1 VTERAVHDVAIVGLG
16 PTGAM
21 LANLLGAAGLSVVV
35 LEKESGIFAL
45 PRAIHFDGEVLR
57 ILQGAGLRD
66 AALAIARPGE
76 QGMHFVNGAGETML
90 IRGGAT
96 ALGPHG
102 GANNYYFHQPQ
113 LEAVL
118 REGLARF
125 PNVDVRL
132 RHEVLSVDQDA
143 DSAVL
148 QVRDL
153 EADRTSS
160 VRARYVVGC
169 DGARSPVRARM
180 GSPMT
185 DLGLKQPWL
194 VFDVVLEKDVALPQ
208 HTVQHCDPARPMT
221 YCNVVGNRRRWEIM
235 VLPGDDRE
243 AMLRPEALW
252 RLVAPWLRP
261 DQARL
266 ERAAI
271 YTFHSVIAQGW
282 RSARLLLAGDAC
294 HQTPPFLGQG
304 MCAGIRDAANL
315 AWKLEAVLRRKAAPS
330 LLDTYESERAPHV
343 RALIEL
349 AVRLGNIIQTTDPAL
364 AAERDARFRTG
375 RPEIFE
381 LPPQMLGA
389 GAFDATVGAAY
400 EIRGVFSDAKGRPI
414 GLNLTQGETQDSK
427 ALSLFGRF
435 GYELSPSARLDLIA
449 SRFEL
454 KGDGDYVATPG
465 NRALGLPTS
474 AVRGN
479 PPGKSAQNRTESIAL
494 SLTDSDLGGGN
505 FVSQIFFNRSRD
517 TFGGEVATQATF
529 QDVRI
534 APIGTLFDQSQ
545 NRSRKFG
552 GKLSYERG
560 IPGFEDLTLTL
571 GFDALW
577 DTTEQRLIATGR
589 TWVPPTDFRS
599 LAPFAQA
606 NLKLFD
612 GLIRVAGGARYEN
625 VKITIDD
632 YVTLATTTTPRG
644 GVSVAGGSP
653 TFDDVL
659 INGGVIVEPIDGIRA
674 YASYAEGF
682 TVPDVGRITRA
693 IGTVGVDI
701 DTFLDISPIVS
712 NNREIGFEVKRGPL
726 DASASYFWSSSDK
739 GQLLIARPDRIFD
752 VQRLRVEI
760 QGLELNLGVQTPI
773 DGLKFNVGY
782 AHLIGR
788 FDSDAVPDGIV
799 DSDLDGTNIS
809 PDRLN
814 LAANYNSG
822 PFSARIQTQVYFKRR
837 FDGKARAADDANPL
851 RPLKLSDNDFGG
863 YTLTDAHV
871 RYQTAIGGISLSVQN
886 LFNKQYID
894 YSSDTRLPTDQLS
907 YFAGRGRTFT
917 LGWDYRF

>member
-1 VTERAVHDVAIVGLG
+1 MIRK
-16 PTGAM
+16 
-21 LANLLGAAGLSVVV
+21 LLV
-35 LEKESGIFAL
+35 
-45 PRAIHFDGEVLR
+45 
-57 ILQGAGLRD
+57 
-66 AALAIARPGE
+66 AALASTALSAPAFAQDAADDSVTGEDTIIVTAARTILPPSALPLTIDIIGKE
-76 QGMHFVNGAGETML
+76 ALDQQLAMAGSVTDAVANLTPSFSPTRQKLSGAGETL
-90 IRGGAT
+90 RG
-96 ALGPHG
+96 
-102 GANNYYFHQPQ
+102 
-113 LEAVL
+113 
-118 REGLARF
+118 
-125 PNVDVRL
+125 
-132 RHEVLSVDQDA
+132 
-143 DSAVL
+143 
-148 QVRDL
+148 
-153 EADRTSS
+153 
-160 VRARYVVGC
+160 
-169 DGARSPVRARM
+169 RSPLYAINGIPQSTPLRDGSRDGFTIDGFFVDRVELIYGSNALQGIGGTGGIVNQVTVGAPTEEGISGRM
-180 GSPMT
+180 
-185 DLGLKQPWL
+185 LL
-194 VFDVVLEKDVALPQ
+194 
-208 HTVQHCDPARPMT
+208 
-221 YCNVVGNRRRWEIM
+221 
-235 VLPGDDRE
+235 
-243 AMLRPEALW
+243 
-252 RLVAPWLRP
+252 
-261 DQARL
+261 
-266 ERAAI
+266 
-271 YTFHSVIAQGW
+271 QGTADNDF
-282 RSARLLLAGDAC
+282 SKAGMGGKLAG
-294 HQTPPFLGQG
+294 
-304 MCAGIRDAANL
+304 
-315 AWKLEAVLRRKAAPS
+315 
-330 LLDTYESERAPHV
+330 
-343 RALIEL
+343 LI
-349 AVRLGNIIQTTDPAL
+349 QYK
-364 AAERDARFRTG
+364 
-375 RPEIFE
+375 
-381 LPPQMLGA
+381 A

-427 ALSLFGRF
+427 TLSLFGRF
-435 GYELSPSARLDLIA
+435 GYELSPSARIDLIA

-454 KGDGDYVATPG
+454 KGDGDYVAIAGSRT
-465 NRALGLPTS
+465 LGIPTS

-479 PPGKSAQNRTESIAL
+479 PPGKSAQNRTESVAL
-494 SLTDSDLGGGN
+494 SLTDTDLGGGN
-505 FVSQIFFNRSRD
+505 LVSQIFFNRSRD
-517 TFGGEVATQATF
+517 TFGGEIATQAAF
-529 QDVRI
+529 QDIRI

-560 IPGFEDLTLTL
+560 LPGFDDLTLTL

-632 YVTLATTTTPRG
+632 YTTLATTTTPRG

-659 INGGVIVEPIDGIRA
+659 INGGVIIEPIDGIRA

-682 TVPDVGRITRA
+682 TVPDVGRITRS
-693 IGTVGVDI
+693 IGTAGVDI

-739 GQLLIARPDRIFD
+739 GQLLIARPDRTFD

-760 QGLELNLGVQTPI
+760 QGLELNLGIQTPI
-773 DGLKFNVGY
+773 DGLKLNVGY

-822 PFSARIQTQVYFKRR
+822 PFSARIQTQVYFKHR
-837 FDGKARAADDANPL
+837 FDSKARAADDANPL
-851 RPLKLSDNDFGG
+851 HPLKLADNDFGG
-863 YTLTDAHV
+863 YTLTDANV
-871 RYQTAIGGISLSVQN
+871 RYQTGIGGISLSVQN

-894 YSSDTRLPTDQLS
+894 YSSDTRLPSDQLS

-917 LGWDYRF
+917 VGWDYRF

>member
-1 VTERAVHDVAIVGLG
+1 MIRK
-16 PTGAM
+16 
-21 LANLLGAAGLSVVV
+21 LLV
-35 LEKESGIFAL
+35 
-45 PRAIHFDGEVLR
+45 
-57 ILQGAGLRD
+57 
-66 AALAIARPGE
+66 AALASTALSAPAFAQDAADDSVTGEDTIIVTAARTILAPSALPLTIDIIGKE
-76 QGMHFVNGAGETML
+76 ALDQQLAMAGSVTDAVANLTPSFSPTRQKLSGAGETL
-90 IRGGAT
+90 RG
-96 ALGPHG
+96 
-102 GANNYYFHQPQ
+102 
-113 LEAVL
+113 
-118 REGLARF
+118 
-125 PNVDVRL
+125 
-132 RHEVLSVDQDA
+132 
-143 DSAVL
+143 
-148 QVRDL
+148 
-153 EADRTSS
+153 
-160 VRARYVVGC
+160 
-169 DGARSPVRARM
+169 RSPLYAINGIPQSTPLRD
-180 GSPMT
+180 GSRDGFT
-185 DLGLKQPWL
+185 IDGFFVDRVELIYGSN
-194 VFDVVLEKDVALPQ
+194 ALQ
-208 HTVQHCDPARPMT
+208 GIGGTGGIVNQVTV
-221 YCNVVGNRRRWEIM
+221 G
-235 VLPGDDRE
+235 
-243 AMLRPEALW
+243 
-252 RLVAPWLRP
+252 APTEEGISGRTL
-261 DQARL
+261 L
-266 ERAAI
+266 
-271 YTFHSVIAQGW
+271 QGTADNDF
-282 RSARLLLAGDAC
+282 SKAGIGGKLAGLV
-294 HQTPPFLGQG
+294 QY
-304 MCAGIRDAANL
+304 
-315 AWKLEAVLRRKAAPS
+315 K
-330 LLDTYESERAPHV
+330 
-343 RALIEL
+343 
-349 AVRLGNIIQTTDPAL
+349 
-364 AAERDARFRTG
+364 
-375 RPEIFE
+375 
-381 LPPQMLGA
+381 A

-427 ALSLFGRF
+427 TLSLFGRF
-435 GYELSPSARLDLIA
+435 GYELSPSARIDLIA

-454 KGDGDYVATPG
+454 KGDGDYVAIAGSRT
-465 NRALGLPTS
+465 LGIPTS

-479 PPGKSAQNRTESIAL
+479 PPGKSAQNRTESVAL
-494 SLTDSDLGGGN
+494 SLTDTDLGGGN
-505 FVSQIFFNRSRD
+505 LVSQIFFNRSRD
-517 TFGGEVATQATF
+517 TFGGEIATQAAF
-529 QDVRI
+529 QDIRI

-560 IPGFEDLTLTL
+560 LPGFDDLTLTL

-632 YVTLATTTTPRG
+632 YTTLATTTTPRG

-659 INGGVIVEPIDGIRA
+659 INGGVIIEPIDGIRA

-682 TVPDVGRITRA
+682 TVPDVGRITRS
-693 IGTVGVDI
+693 IGTAGVDI

-739 GQLLIARPDRIFD
+739 GQLLIARPDRTFD

-760 QGLELNLGVQTPI
+760 QGLELNLGIQTPI
-773 DGLKFNVGY
+773 DGLKLNVGY

-822 PFSARIQTQVYFKRR
+822 PFSARIQTQVYFKHR
-837 FDGKARAADDANPL
+837 FDSKARAADDANPL
-851 RPLKLSDNDFGG
+851 HPLKLADNDFGG
-863 YTLTDAHV
+863 YTLTDANV
-871 RYQTAIGGISLSVQN
+871 RYQTGIGGISLSVQN

-894 YSSDTRLPTDQLS
+894 YSSDTRLPSDQLS

-917 LGWDYRF
+917 VGWDYRF

>member
-1 VTERAVHDVAIVGLG
+1 MIRK
-16 PTGAM
+16 
-21 LANLLGAAGLSVVV
+21 LLV
-35 LEKESGIFAL
+35 
-45 PRAIHFDGEVLR
+45 
-57 ILQGAGLRD
+57 
-66 AALAIARPGE
+66 AALASTALSAPAFAQDAADDSATGEDTIIVTAARTILPPSALPLTIDIIGKDALD
-76 QGMHFVNGAGETML
+76 QQLAMAGSVTDAVANLTPSFSPTRQKLSGAGETL
-90 IRGGAT
+90 RG
-96 ALGPHG
+96 
-102 GANNYYFHQPQ
+102 
-113 LEAVL
+113 
-118 REGLARF
+118 
-125 PNVDVRL
+125 
-132 RHEVLSVDQDA
+132 
-143 DSAVL
+143 
-148 QVRDL
+148 
-153 EADRTSS
+153 
-160 VRARYVVGC
+160 
-169 DGARSPVRARM
+169 RSPLYAINGIPQSTPLRDGSRDGFTIDGFFVDRVELIYGSNALQGIGGTGGIVNQVTVGASTEEGISGRTLLQGTADNDFSKAGM
-180 GSPMT
+180 G
-185 DLGLKQPWL
+185 GK
-194 VFDVVLEKDVALPQ
+194 
-208 HTVQHCDPARPMT
+208 
-221 YCNVVGNRRRWEIM
+221 
-235 VLPGDDRE
+235 
-243 AMLRPEALW
+243 
-252 RLVAPWLRP
+252 
-261 DQARL
+261 
-266 ERAAI
+266 
-271 YTFHSVIAQGW
+271 
-282 RSARLLLAGDAC
+282 LAGLV
-294 HQTPPFLGQG
+294 QY
-304 MCAGIRDAANL
+304 
-315 AWKLEAVLRRKAAPS
+315 K
-330 LLDTYESERAPHV
+330 
-343 RALIEL
+343 
-349 AVRLGNIIQTTDPAL
+349 
-364 AAERDARFRTG
+364 
-375 RPEIFE
+375 
-381 LPPQMLGA
+381 A
-389 GAFDATVGAAY
+389 GAFDATIGAAY

-427 ALSLFGRF
+427 TLSLFGRF
-435 GYELSPSARLDLIA
+435 GYELSSSARIDLIA

-454 KGDGDYVATPG
+454 KGDGDYVAIAGSRT
-465 NRALGLPTS
+465 LGTPTS

-479 PPGKSAQNRTESIAL
+479 PPGKSAQNRTESVAL
-494 SLTDSDLGGGN
+494 SLTDTDLGGGN
-505 FVSQIFFNRSRD
+505 LVSQIFFNRSRD
-517 TFGGEVATQATF
+517 TFGGEIATQAAF
-529 QDVRI
+529 QDIRI

-560 IPGFEDLTLTL
+560 LPGFDDLTLTL

-632 YVTLATTTTPRG
+632 YTTLATTTTPRG

-659 INGGVIVEPIDGIRA
+659 INGGVIIEPIDGIRA

-682 TVPDVGRITRA
+682 TVPDVGRITRS
-693 IGTVGVDI
+693 IGTAGVDI

-739 GQLLIARPDRIFD
+739 GQLLIARPDRTFD

-760 QGLELNLGVQTPI
+760 QGLELNLGIQTPI
-773 DGLKFNVGY
+773 DGLKLNVGY

-837 FDGKARAADDANPL
+837 FDSKARAADDANPL

-863 YTLTDAHV
+863 YTLTDANV
-871 RYQTAIGGISLSVQN
+871 RYQTGIGGISLSVQN

-907 YFAGRGRTFT
+907 YFAGRGRTVT